1 MKAHHYL
8 LIIAATLGILY
19 FVSKKQKKQTKN
31 TGTGTKTPTL
41 EEQYPEPDTS
51 ENAEYATLTTAE
63 ALKIL
68 NDPNTGRTELD
79 GDTGD
84 EPKYRYTFSYT
95 DKNGKSHYHFISKR
109 TWEAICPVDFVNF
122 YSPDV
127 ETYSSTT
134 KIDTAKALELVKK
147 AGYSTIVTDYDNYD
161 DEVMVKPG
169 SLCYLVVGEKWHD
182 PNAKTYIISTDTWHV
197 LCPVNEYNWN

>member
-1 MKAHHYL
+1 MKTYHYL
-8 LIIAATLGILY
+8 IIIAAVVGIWY
-19 FVSKKQKKQTKN
+19 YIKKKKTNKSSQDDFAK
-31 TGTGTKTPTL
+31 L
-41 EEQYPEPDTS
+41 YPEPDTS

-68 NDPNTGRTELD
+68 NDPNTRRTSLS

-84 EPKYRYTFSYT
+84 EPIYKYTFTYT

-109 TWEAICPVDFVNF
+109 TWEAICPVGVNF

-127 ETYSSTT
+127 ETYSSKT
-134 KIDTAKALELVKK
+134 KIDTAKALELAKK
-147 AGYSTIVTDYDNYD
+147 ATYSIIATDYDNYD

-169 SLCYLVVGEKWHD
+169 SLCYLVVGKTRRD
-182 PNAKTYIISTDTWHV
+182 PNRKTYIISTDTWHA

>member
-1 MKAHHYL
+1 MKAYHYI
-8 LIIAATLGILY
+8 LIIAATLGVLY

-31 TGTGTKTPTL
+31 IGTGTKTPTL

-68 NDPNTGRTELD
+68 NDPNTRRTSLS
-79 GDTGD
+79 GDNGD
-84 EPKYRYTFSYT
+84 APMYKYTFTYT
-95 DKNGKSHYHFISKR
+95 DKNGKSHCHLISRR
-109 TWEAICPVDFVNF
+109 TWDAICPVGIRF
-122 YSPDV
+122 YSPDY

-147 AGYSTIVTDYDNYD
+147 AGHSTIATDYDNYD

-169 SLCYLVVGEKWHD
+169 SLCYLIVGEKWRD

-197 LCPVNEYNWN
+197 LCPVNEYSYN